1 MNPQRK
7 SEITEDFTR
16 ICCLDE
22 LKEHQ
27 GRRFF
32 INDVEVALFKLN
44 GEVYAL
50 GNVCP
55 HQHSAVIYDGIIE
68 DDYVVCPV
76 HGWKFNLATGKQQT
90 GYNGLNSYEV
100 QIEGKEV
107 YVKVVKKELDW

>member
-1 MNPQRK
+1 MNLQRK

-16 ICCLDE
+16 VCSLDE

-44 GEVYAL
+44 GGVYAL
-50 GNVCP
+50 SNVCP
-55 HQHSAVIYDGIIE
+55 HQHSAVIYDSIIE

-76 HGWKFNLATGKQQT
+76 HGWKFNLSTGKQPT